1 MKISILLEAFEP
13 EFWGGREARWSRLL
27 PEITKNHEVTIFGDF
42 TRTEPLTAF
51 PNIECVFVNI
61 GPLPDIYSAKGTRSL
76 KHAFVYTWQ
85 SRKLLRYETD
95 LILTDQAP
103 LISIPILRVVSFLLR
118 SDFSVNW
125 HEIWSLGT
133 WNRYSKRTG
142 FLGVILQTV
151 ALITSKNII
160 VPSELVFNDLQH
172 KFFSKHATI
181 IPNGIDISANTTAQ
195 DKEKIN
201 RNFIKLLYVGRLIK
215 HKNTDFLLQIMSQ
228 SVNEAR
234 NWHLT
239 IVGAGPMRSELV
251 SSIKKLNLEEWVTIE
266 SNVSN
271 INLKTHYRTSD
282 VFVFP
287 SEREGFGISVSEA
300 LSNNLPVIVYDVP
313 ENASISMISSDI
325 FGCKISSL
333 NPQSWVSAII
343 DILDRDSNKEAG
355 PLVLGLPS
363 WKSVSEQYR
372 NYLEALQNNH

>member
-1 MKISILLEAFEP
+1 
-13 EFWGGREARWSRLL
+13 
-27 PEITKNHEVTIFGDF
+27 
-42 TRTEPLTAF
+42 
-51 PNIECVFVNI
+51 
-61 GPLPDIYSAKGTRSL
+61 
-76 KHAFVYTWQ
+76 
-85 SRKLLRYETD
+85 
-95 LILTDQAP
+95 
-103 LISIPILRVVSFLLR
+103 
-118 SDFSVNW
+118 
-125 HEIWSLGT
+125 
-133 WNRYSKRTG
+133 
-142 FLGVILQTV
+142 
-151 ALITSKNII
+151 LITSKNII